1 MKKQLRMLVL
11 MFAAVF
17 SLVLSACIHHA
28 PEPTPVP
35 TAAPVT
41 VTTPAPSATE
51 PSETELPVI
60 QVTSDPDPTPTP
72 AAELL
77 DENGTY
83 DSKED
88 VALYLHQY
96 GKLPSNFMTKKQAR
110 KKGWSSGALNRKV
123 KGKCIGGD
131 VYGNY
136 EGKLPDVEGRIYY
149 ECDINTLHARS
160 RGPERIIYSS
170 DGLIWYTPDHY
181 ETFEL
186 LYGEE
191 P

>member
-1 MKKQLRMLVL
+1 MKKQLRMIVL
-11 MFAAVF
+11 LFAAVF
-17 SLVLSACIHHA
+17 SLVLSACIHPA
-28 PEPTPVP
+28 PEP
-35 TAAPVT
+35 TAAPVA
-41 VTTPAPSATE
+41 VTTEPAATD
-51 PSETELPVI
+51 LPVI
-60 QVTSDPDPTPTP
+60 QVTSEPEPTAPP

-83 DSKED
+83 DSKEE
-88 VALYLHQY
+88 VALYLYQY

-110 KKGWSSGALNRKV
+110 KKGWTSGALNRKI

-131 VYGNY
+131 VYSNY
-136 EGKLPDVEGRIYY
+136 EGNLPDVEGRIYY
-149 ECDINTLHARS
+149 ECDINTLHERS
-160 RGPERIIYSS
+160 RGAERIIYSS

>member
-1 MKKQLRMLVL
+1 MAYEETAEIICPALCGRVQPGSVRLYASGSCSDSCSDNCNNRTCIDRP
-11 MFAAVF
+11 
-17 SLVLSACIHHA
+17 ACDPGDIGSQSD
-28 PEPTPVP
+28 
-35 TAAPVT
+35 TAA
-41 VTTPAPSATE
+41 
-51 PSETELPVI
+51 
-60 QVTSDPDPTPTP
+60 

-83 DSKED
+83 DTKEE
-88 VALYLHQY
+88 VALYLYQY

-110 KKGWSSGALNRKV
+110 KKGWTSGALNRRI

-131 VYGNY
+131 VYSNY
-136 EGKLPDVEGRIYY
+136 EGNLPDVEGRIYY
-149 ECDINTLHARS
+149 ECDIGTLHARS
-160 RGPERIIYSS
+160 RGSERIIYSS

>member
-1 MKKQLRMLVL
+1 MKKQLRTFVL
-11 MFAAVF
+11 LFMAVF
-17 SLVLSACIHHA
+17 SLVLSACTHPA
-28 PEPTPVP
+28 PEP

-41 VTTPAPSATE
+41 VTAE
-51 PSETELPVI
+51 PVSTDLPVI
-60 QVTSDPDPTPTP
+60 QVTSDPDPSIAPDPVPTPT
-72 AAELL
+72 AKLL

-83 DSKED
+83 DSKEE
-88 VALYLHQY
+88 VALYLYQY

-110 KKGWSSGALNRKV
+110 RKGWTSGALNRKI

-131 VYGNY
+131 VYSNY
-136 EGKLPDVEGRIYY
+136 EGNLPDVDGRIYY
-149 ECDINTLHARS
+149 ECDINTLHERS
-160 RGPERIIYSS
+160 RGAERIIYSN

>member
-1 MKKQLRMLVL
+1 MKKQLRLFVL
-11 MFAAVF
+11 LFAAVF
-17 SLVLSACIHHA
+17 SLVLSACTHPA
-28 PEPTPVP
+28 PAPTD
-35 TAAPVT
+35 APVT
-41 VTTPAPSATE
+41 VTTE
-51 PSETELPVI
+51 PVSTDLPVI
-60 QVTSDPDPTPTP
+60 QVTSDPDPTPPP

-83 DSKED
+83 DTKEE
-88 VALYLHQY
+88 VALYLYQY

-110 KKGWSSGALNRKV
+110 KKGWTSGALNRRI

-131 VYGNY
+131 VYSNY
-136 EGKLPDVEGRIYY
+136 EGNLPDVEGRIYY
-149 ECDINTLHARS
+149 ECDIGTLHARS
-160 RGPERIIYSS
+160 RGSERIIYSS